1 MSRACLPSPC
11 CSWSGPLS
19 ALCVVL
25 FFVCPFSTSVQA
37 QSIDLT
43 GDREVTS
50 PPALSPPAPFA
61 ASSRFS
67 TVPLGDGISQPV
79 TRTALPSLSSP
90 RFQAQDRGPW
100 VPSLRTL
107 GQDAL
112 NIAQAPF
119 ELSANQQLQVLGA
132 GGLVIGLMATADRPT
147 NQFVHRQSGHTAAQ
161 VTGPLAGPGRW
172 YDRVGPDRFALGTA
186 GVLAT
191 GGLLMQ
197 NRHWTRT
204 SVRVAEA
211 LVYTKL
217 VTSLGKGL
225 FSRTRPFA
233 SDDPF
238 QASPGAFTS
247 SHDRLSM
254 PSGHTA
260 RAFAVASVLAHEF
273 EGWYV
278 EAPAYAFAAS
288 VGLERIRS
296 GDHWLSDVVVGGTLG
311 YLIGRSVSS
320 TLPQP
325 SRFSYRPVLSP
336 DRIGLRIQF

>member
-1 MSRACLPSPC
+1 ML
-11 CSWSGPLS
+11 L
-19 ALCVVL
+19 L
-25 FFVCPFSTSVQA
+25 CPFSPSLRA
-37 QSIDLT
+37 QSIDADALEERSLFR
-43 GDREVTS
+43 GS
-50 PPALSPPAPFA
+50 PPVPFA
-61 ASSRFS
+61 GSPGLS
-67 TVPLGDGISQPV
+67 VELP
-79 TRTALPSLSSP
+79 ALARARANDTPGLSSSDVSWL
-90 RFQAQDRGPW
+90 DRRDRDPW

-119 ELSANQQLQVLGA
+119 EMSVNQQLQVLGA

-147 NQFVHRQSGHTAAQ
+147 HTFVHRQSGHAAAR
-161 VTGPLAGPGRW
+161 VTRPLAGPGRW
-172 YDRVGPDRFALGTA
+172 YDRVGPDRFALSTA

-233 SDDPF
+233 SEDPF
-238 QASPGAFTS
+238 QATPGAFTS

-273 EGWYV
+273 DGWYV

-325 SRFSYRPVLSP
+325 SRFSYQPVLSP